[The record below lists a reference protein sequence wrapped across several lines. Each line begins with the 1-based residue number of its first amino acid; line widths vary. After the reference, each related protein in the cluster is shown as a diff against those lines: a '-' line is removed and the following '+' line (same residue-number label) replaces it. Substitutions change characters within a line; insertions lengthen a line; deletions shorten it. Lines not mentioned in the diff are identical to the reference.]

1 MQTAPLPAAANPY
14 GLMQALQQGGII
26 SWTVFIILVI
36 MSIGSFYIL
45 FTKLLQQQKII
56 SQGRK
61 VRASFWNSPN
71 LREAAT
77 KLETRSAYRAIV
89 DDALVAQDQHGKL
102 TDPIDQHDWMANSL
116 ARSQGAIG
124 ARLGEGLAFL
134 ATVGSTAPFI
144 GLFGT
149 VIGIYRA
156 LIKIGASGQASID
169 AVAGPVG
176 EALIMTALGLVVA
189 VPAVLAYNW
198 LIRRNKSIMEDL
210 AAFTN
215 DLHGYLMS
223 DGAVKPR
230 MAGVAGSGGADQVE
244 RRAAAASQRA
254 AAHRCSEPD
263 DRRPRLTGE
272 AEAPGRPQRRSGAA
286 AETGKEKAKTLWQ

>member
-1 MQTAPLPAAANPY
+1 VKIMAAPAAAPTGASPY
-14 GLMQALQQGGII
+14 GLMQALQEGGII
-26 SWTVFIILVI
+26 SWSVFIILVI
-36 MSIGSFYIL
+36 MSLGTFYIL
-45 FTKLLQQQKII
+45 FTKLMQQQKIM

-71 LREAAT
+71 LRDAAT
-77 KLETRSAYRAIV
+77 KLEKRSAYRAIV
-89 DDALVAQDQHGKL
+89 DDALLAQEQHGKL

-116 ARSQGAIG
+116 ARSQGSIG

-149 VIGIYRA
+149 VVGIYRA

-169 AVAGPVG
+169 TVAGPVG

-198 LIRRNKSIMEDL
+198 LVRRNKSIMEDL

-223 DGAVKPR
+223 NGSVKPA
-230 MAGVAGSGGADQVE
+230 MAGVNTDTRGTT
-244 RRAAAASQRA
+244 RASTAPIRGNEPVRPGDTRTAA
-254 AAHRCSEPD
+254 EPVGTD
-263 DRRPRLTGE
+263 DRP
-272 AEAPGRPQRRSGAA
+272 
-286 AETGKEKAKTLWQ
+286 